1 MGTSHK
7 DWNTVSVVGANE
19 YPFAELQNVPV
30 FSLVFLLSTRHCFP
44 GRLVSFELDFGLLIS
59 VSCFE
64 IAVFYFPEPRVA
76 FAWIFFETETFLRCC
91 LSRISPQL
99 RLAAVRK
106 LHLSSE

>member
-1 MGTSHK
+1 MEDVSKTGKGTPNLTHGSRIRHMGASNK

-64 IAVFYFPEPRVA
+64 IAVFYF
-76 FAWIFFETETFLRCC
+76 
-91 LSRISPQL
+91 SRN
-99 RLAAVRK
+99 
-106 LHLSSE
+106 